1 MSAGFRVKFNF
12 LPAVKNIYSDRFIK
26 GSLLLRAGGT
36 RHHSLSPFECDE
48 IKESEAGSAF
58 FFTSAV
64 VSSSTDAGTLPGL
77 RANSLTPPSFL
88 C

>member
-1 MSAGFRVKFNF
+1 MSAGFRVKLNF

-36 RHHSLSPFECDE
+36 RNHSLSSLECDE
-48 IKESEAGSAF
+48 IIESEAGSLF
-58 FFTSAV
+58 STSAV
-64 VSSSTDAGTLPGL
+64 VSSSTDAGTLPRL
-77 RANSLTPPSFL
+77 RANSLAPPSFL